1 MQIIILVPPRIP
13 WGRTCIPND
22 RTELKF
28 AVRNASLLVQRPD
41 IARILRVEPQA
52 SPLFPDI
59 RLEKASIARIRDL
72 RFEIKK
78 LCDRSA
84 IGGQRVISSVSQYS
98 SFYSK

>member
-1 MQIIILVPPRIP
+1 MRQSRYCKHRPYNQHPAGKIL
-13 WGRTCIPND
+13 D
-22 RTELKF
+22 R
-28 AVRNASLLVQRPD
+28 ADV
-41 IARILRVEPQA
+41 
-52 SPLFPDI
+52 
-59 RLEKASIARIRDL
+59 

>member
-1 MQIIILVPPRIP
+1 MNRKHRPYNQHPPGKIL
-13 WGRTCIPND
+13 D
-22 RTELKF
+22 R
-28 AVRNASLLVQRPD
+28 ADA
-41 IARILRVEPQA
+41 
-52 SPLFPDI
+52 
-59 RLEKASIARIRDL
+59 